1 MIVLQNMKKKKINT
15 ASCAIFALFLLLPFM
30 GFTQNRV
37 PLDSLHQ
44 KLTNAAKEIMTSAK
58 TCALITIDQ
67 EGNPR
72 VRTMDHFAPE
82 IDFTVWFGTNPKSRK
97 VYQIKQNPSVTL
109 YYLAND
115 GSGYVTI
122 HGEAEIVNNQEEKE
136 KRWKVAWEAF
146 YPNKSEDFALI
157 KVTPH
162 WMEVV
167 SYAHGVVGDP
177 ITWEPPRVIFN

>member
-1 MIVLQNMKKKKINT
+1 MKKKKINT
-15 ASCAIFALFLLLPFM
+15 SGYLFFALFLVLPFI

-72 VRTMDHFAPE
+72 VRTMDPFPPE

-177 ITWEPPRVIFN
+177 ITWEPPRVIFK